1 MSDMS
6 EQDSTED
13 APVRHPVD
21 ADAVPA
27 APATADA
34 EPEVEHSFVADGVD
48 YKLDPNWVLA
58 SRLSG
63 GIVAVIVSG
72 VNLIGLLIAV
82 FASRWRGPSVLLAF
96 GGWLLLSA
104 ALACWTQVG
113 PALRY
118 KRRRYRLDEMGLRIR
133 RGLVWHAEISVPYS
147 RIQHT
152 DVSRG
157 PVERSFGLSTLI
169 VHTAGTENAS
179 VSLDGLPAA
188 RAYRIR
194 DLLLARVESDDA
206 V

>member
-1 MSDMS
+1 MAAMS
-6 EQDSTED
+6 ERDPSIED
-13 APVRHPVD
+13 
-21 ADAVPA
+21 
-27 APATADA
+27 T
-34 EPEVEHSFVADGVD
+34 EPEVEHTFMADGID

-63 GIVAVIVSG
+63 GIGAVIVFAAG
-72 VNLIGLLIAV
+72 LIGLLVVV
-82 FASRWRGPSVLLAF
+82 FASDWRGPTVLLAF
-96 GGWLLLSA
+96 GVWFLLSA
-104 ALACWTQVG
+104 ALAAWTQIG

-118 KRRRYRLDEMGLRIR
+118 KRRRYRLNEMGLRIR
-133 RGLVWHAEISVPYS
+133 RGLLWHAELSVPYS

-157 PVERSFGLSTLI
+157 PIERWFGLSTLI

-179 VSLDGLPAA
+179 IALDGLPAP

-194 DLLLARVESDDA
+194 DLLLVAVETDDA

>member
-1 MSDMS
+1 M
-6 EQDSTED
+6 
-13 APVRHPVD
+13 
-21 ADAVPA
+21 
-27 APATADA
+27 
-34 EPEVEHSFVADGVD
+34 ADGVD

-63 GIVAVIVSG
+63 GIVAVVISG

-82 FASRWRGPSVLLAF
+82 FASKWRGPSVLLAF
-96 GGWLLLSA
+96 GGWLLLSV
-104 ALACWTQVG
+104 ALAAWTQIG

-118 KRRRYRLDEMGLRIR
+118 KRRRYRLNEMGLRIR

-157 PVERSFGLSTLI
+157 PIERWFGLSTLI

-179 VSLDGLPAA
+179 VSLDGLPAP

-194 DLLLARVESDDA
+194 DLLLVAVETDDA